1 MKNKLKKAIGQRMRK
16 IRKALGYTQ
25 EKMVSFFD
33 IGRANYSRIE
43 KGEVFPGA
51 NILHT
56 LRSKFNVSLDW
67 LITNTGKMFV
77 QDQERE
83 EYNDKIYSDQYKEE
97 IRELLSYVERVPMVK
112 HAIISFFLEY
122 KIKHQKFI
130 ELFLEDGERSAPF
143 DIDANGN
150 FS

>member
-1 MKNKLKKAIGQRMRK
+1 MKYELKKAIGRRMRK
-16 IRKALGYTQ
+16 IRKTLGYTQ

-43 KGEVFPGA
+43 KGEVFLGV

-67 LITNTGKMFV
+67 LISNTGKMYARE
-77 QDQERE
+77 QEIK
-83 EYNDKIYSDQYKEE
+83 EYNDKKYSKQCKE

-112 HAIISFFLEY
+112 HAIISFFLNY

-130 ELFLEDGERSAPF
+130 EPFLEDGEISVPVN
-143 DIDANGN
+143 INANDN
-150 FS
+150 CS